1 MGADRRIKC
10 GTQAQ
15 ILCPTLKATTYLS
28 ALPPSA
34 YWGSL
39 ALWSSY
45 FEFLFWSEFH
55 FYFSALVSSG
65 HFAIYLLNDTGVV
78 LGCGVV

>member
-1 MGADRRIKC
+1 MWNSSPD
-10 GTQAQ
+10 
-15 ILCPTLKATTYLS
+15 TLPHPEGYC
-28 ALPPSA
+28 LPVSFTPPPG

-55 FYFSALVSSG
+55 FYFLALVSSG
-65 HFAIYLLNDTGVV
+65 RFAIYLLNDTGVV